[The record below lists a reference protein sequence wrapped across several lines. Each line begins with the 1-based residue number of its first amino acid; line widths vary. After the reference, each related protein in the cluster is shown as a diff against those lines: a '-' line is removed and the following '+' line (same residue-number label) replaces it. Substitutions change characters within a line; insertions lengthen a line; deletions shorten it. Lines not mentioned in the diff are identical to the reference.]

1 MVMAKQQIIKESAD
15 ILYSSD
21 KFTSQFSKYMKV
33 NKTARDLYNMIKG
46 FLIYSEMI
54 KNPPAQFIFYG
65 DGVENLTVILYYQ
78 KTDKRFSSIMF
89 KFIEQTELSDIIVN
103 VNEDDVSELNFKPS
117 DFYNKDKCVEYYEQ
131 ALKYIDSYKDG
142 VKNKIIKEEIKEDKD
157 IRRQTLYESLEEF
170 F

>member
-54 KNPPAQFIFYG
+54 KNPPAQFLFFG
-65 DGVENLTVILYYQ
+65 DGVENLSAVLYYR
-78 KTDKRFSSIMF
+78 KSDERFSSISFRF
-89 KFIEQTELSDIIVN
+89 KNHTELLDIIVD
-103 VNEDDVSELNFKPS
+103 VSEDDVSELNIKPS
-117 DFYNKDKCVEYYEQ
+117 DFYDKDKCVEYYEQ
-131 ALKYIDSYKDG
+131 ALKYIDNYKDG
-142 VKNKIIKEEIKEDKD
+142 VKNRIIKEEIKKMKM
-157 IRRQTLYESLEEF
+157 
-170 F
+170 